1 MGLSDVMRARRHALG
16 MSQTRLAEIV
26 GVTSRQIARYEAEE
40 QQPVLSVAAAIAAA
54 LEVPLADLAG
64 EVKPVAD
71 LAGTW
76 WTGWQNV
83 GGKTHHA
90 SVEELHVA
98 QHEQTVRLIAEHGSP
113 IDQGRSE
120 WRCDLH
126 LWHNQV
132 LIGWFHG
139 PEETVESKGTVYFAL
154 DAEATSATGRW
165 VGVDR
170 DGIVVS
176 GVASL
181 ARSPEQARQIVADLG
196 DHAST

>member
-1 MGLSDVMRARRHALG
+1 

-40 QQPVLSVAAAIAAA
+40 QQPVLSVAAAIASA

-64 EVKPVAD
+64 EVEPVAD

-76 WTGWQNV
+76 WTGWQNP
-83 GGKTHHA
+83 GSESRSLA
-90 SVEELHVA
+90 VEELHIA

-120 WRCDLH
+120 WRCNLR

-132 LIGWFHG
+132 LIGWFYG
-139 PEETVESKGTVYFAL
+139 PEETVESKGTVYFTL
-154 DAEATSATGRW
+154 DADATSAMGRW
-165 VGVDR
+165 VGLGP
-170 DGIVVS
+170 DGAVTS
-176 GVASL
+176 GAASL
-181 ARSPEQARQIVADLG
+181 ARSPEQARQLVADLIG
-196 DHAST
+196 SVSA

>member
-1 MGLSDVMRARRHALG
+1 MGMSDVMRAKRQALG
-16 MSQTRLAEIV
+16 MSQSRLAEIV

-64 EVKPVAD
+64 AEEPLSD
-71 LAGTW
+71 LQGTW

-83 GGKTHHA
+83 SEDRSRT

-98 QHEQTVRLIAEHGSP
+98 QHKQTVRLIAEYGSP
-113 IDQGRSE
+113 IDQGRTD
-120 WRCDLH
+120 WRCDLR

-139 PEETVESKGTVYFAL
+139 PEETVESKGTVYLTL
-154 DAEATSATGRW
+154 DDEATTATGRW
-165 VGVDR
+165 VGLDQ
-170 DGIVVS
+170 DGAVVS
-176 GVASL
+176 GLVSL
-181 ARSPEQARQIVADLG
+181 ARSPEQARRLVADLLDG
-196 DHAST
+196 TSI